1 MSQGTKRITRSR
13 KLTADDAAVEPIPS
27 APLSLDLMRL
37 IFIEAVRLGARP
49 SELILCKDHLT
60 LLSGAAILLDWEEDA
75 EQAQNDALSQ
85 LCRFPSPT
93 TLRKLKI
100 GQFDWQAG
108 LNSFLR
114 SERSSESLARLEELT
129 LNVSSCM
136 HGRRNPEPHPASICS
151 PP

>member
-1 MSQGTKRITRSR
+1 
-13 KLTADDAAVEPIPS
+13 
-27 APLSLDLMRL
+27 MRL

-85 LCRFPSPT
+85 LCRFSSSPT

-100 GQFDWQAG
+100 GQYDWQYDWPFSTM
-108 LNSFLR
+108 NSFLR
-114 SERSSESLARLEELT
+114 SERSSGSLARLEELT